1 MLYTHLC
8 MKAGNKDIF
17 TYNKTDFSI
26 EIFRLEEL
34 TNTLFSNYQRYDFHQ
49 IIWFV
54 KTKGDNLYS
63 IDFNKYTISD
73 NQIVIIYPRQIER
86 VDLKGKEGF
95 LFAINNDVFFEI
107 NQKINSDYLNGYFS
121 NVFISL
127 DKKRTLTLNHIQNL
141 IIEEYNDQNR
151 SVLMESYLQSFL
163 FHIASFNENKIL
175 SNNRNVVLFV
185 EFVKLTDNNFIR
197 NRDVVFYAKELN
209 ISEKKLNEVCKA
221 LSGKTTKQFIQERLI
236 LEIKKEIKL
245 GTKNLKEIAFELGFN
260 ESAYLTRFFKQ
271 QTSISPSEFKE
282 EK

>member
-34 TNTLFSNYQRYDFHQ
+34 TNTVFSNYQRYDFHQ

-107 NQKINSDYLNGYFS
+107 NQKINSDYLNGYLS

-127 DKKRTLTLNHIQNL
+127 DKKRTVTLNNIQNL
-141 IIEEYNDQNR
+141 IIEEYNNQNR

-163 FHIASFNENKIL
+163 FHIASFNENKIS

-185 EFVKLTDNNFIR
+185 EFVKLTDNNFVR

-245 GTKNLKEIAFELGFN
+245 GTKSLKEIAFELGFN

>member
-1 MLYTHLC
+1 

-141 IIEEYNDQNR
+141 ILEEYNDQNR

-209 ISEKKLNEVCKA
+209 ISEKKLNEICKA

>member
-1 MLYTHLC
+1 

-95 LFAINNDVFFEI
+95 LFAVNNDVFFEI
-107 NQKINSDYLNGYFS
+107 NQKINSDYLNGYLS

-127 DKKRTLTLNHIQNL
+127 DKKRTVTLNNIQNL
-141 IIEEYNDQNR
+141 IIEEYNNQNR

-163 FHIASFNENKIL
+163 FHIAAFNENKIS

-282 EK
+282 ER

>member
-1 MLYTHLC
+1 

-121 NVFISL
+121 NFFISL

>member
-34 TNTLFSNYQRYDFHQ
+34 TNTVFSNYLRYDFHQ

-95 LFAINNDVFFEI
+95 LFAVNNDVFFEI

-127 DKKRTLTLNHIQNL
+127 DKRRTVTLNHIQSL

>member
-34 TNTLFSNYQRYDFHQ
+34 TNTVFSNYQRYDFHQ

-95 LFAINNDVFFEI
+95 LFAVNNDVFFEI

-127 DKKRTLTLNHIQNL
+127 DKRRTVTLNHIQSL

>member
-1 MLYTHLC
+1 

-34 TNTLFSNYQRYDFHQ
+34 TNTVFSNYQRYDFHQ

-95 LFAINNDVFFEI
+95 LFAINNDIFFEI

>member
-1 MLYTHLC
+1 

-95 LFAINNDVFFEI
+95 LFAINNEIFFEI

-151 SVLMESYLQSFL
+151 SILMESYLQSFL

>member
-1 MLYTHLC
+1 

-141 IIEEYNDQNR
+141 ILEEYNDQNR

>member
-95 LFAINNDVFFEI
+95 LFAINNDIFFEI

-175 SNNRNVVLFV
+175 SNNRNVVLFI

>member
-73 NQIVIIYPRQIER
+73 NQIVIIYPRQVER

-95 LFAINNDVFFEI
+95 LFAINNDIFFEI

>member
-121 NVFISL
+121 NFFISL

>member
-1 MLYTHLC
+1 MLYTHLS

-141 IIEEYNDQNR
+141 ILEEYNDQNR

>member
-34 TNTLFSNYQRYDFHQ
+34 TNTVFSNYQRYDFHQ

-95 LFAINNDVFFEI
+95 LFAINNDIFFEI

>member
-95 LFAINNDVFFEI
+95 LFAINNDIFFEI

>member
-95 LFAINNDVFFEI
+95 LFAVNNDVFFEI
-107 NQKINSDYLNGYFS
+107 NQKINSDYLNGYLS

-127 DKKRTLTLNHIQNL
+127 DKKRTVTLNNIQNL
-141 IIEEYNDQNR
+141 IIEEYNNQNR

-163 FHIASFNENKIL
+163 FHIAAFNENKIS

-282 EK
+282 ER

>member
-34 TNTLFSNYQRYDFHQ
+34 TNTVFSNYQRYDFHQ

-54 KTKGDNLYS
+54 TTKGDNLYL
-63 IDFNKYTISD
+63 IDFNKYVISD

-95 LFAINNDVFFEI
+95 LFAVNNDVFFEI

-127 DKKRTLTLNHIQNL
+127 DKRRTVTLNHIQKL

-175 SNNRNVVLFV
+175 SNNRNVILFV
-185 EFVKLTDNNFIR
+185 EFVKLTDENFIR

-221 LSGKTTKQFIQERLI
+221 LSGKTTKQFIQDRLI

-282 EK
+282 ER

>member
-1 MLYTHLC
+1 

-95 LFAINNDVFFEI
+95 LFAINNDIFFEI

>member
-1 MLYTHLC
+1 LLYTYLS

-34 TNTLFSNYQRYDFHQ
+34 TNTVFSNYQRYDFHQ
-49 IIWFV
+49 IIWFI
-54 KTKGDNLYS
+54 KTKGDDLYS
-63 IDFNKYTISD
+63 IDFNKYIISD

-95 LFAINNDVFFEI
+95 LFAVNNDVFFEI

-127 DKKRTLTLNHIQNL
+127 DKKRILTLNHIQNL

-163 FHIASFNENKIL
+163 FHIASFNENKIS

-185 EFVKLTDNNFIR
+185 EFVKLTDNNFKR
-197 NRDVVFYAKELN
+197 NRDVIFYAKELN

-282 EK
+282 ER

>member
-1 MLYTHLC
+1 MNQKSFHVLFFLKKNKI
-8 MKAGNKDIF
+8 KANGEAPIAMRITVDKR
-17 TYNKTDFSI
+17 
-26 EIFRLEEL
+26 FREM
-34 TNTLFSNYQRYDFHQ
+34 
-49 IIWFV
+49 FV
-54 KTKGDNLYS
+54 RRSALVENWDQTKGKLKTKDKLS
-63 IDFNKYTISD
+63 T
-73 NQIVIIYPRQIER
+73 
-86 VDLKGKEGF
+86 
-95 LFAINNDVFFEI
+95 EI

-121 NVFISL
+121 NIFISL

-151 SVLMESYLQSFL
+151 SILMESYLQSFL

-175 SNNRNVVLFV
+175 SNNRNVVLFI

>member
-34 TNTLFSNYQRYDFHQ
+34 TNTLFSNYQRYNFHQ

-95 LFAINNDVFFEI
+95 LFAVNNDVFFEI

-121 NVFISL
+121 NIFISL
-127 DKKRTLTLNHIQNL
+127 DKKRTVTLNHIQNL

-163 FHIASFNENKIL
+163 FHIASFNENKIS

-185 EFVKLTDNNFIR
+185 EFVKLTDNNFKR

-221 LSGKTTKQFIQERLI
+221 LSGKTTKQFIQDRLI

>member
-1 MLYTHLC
+1 

-34 TNTLFSNYQRYDFHQ
+34 TNTVFSNYLRYDFHQ

-95 LFAINNDVFFEI
+95 LFAVNNDVFFEI

-127 DKKRTLTLNHIQNL
+127 DKRRTVTLNHIQSL

>member
-8 MKAGNKDIF
+8 MNAGNKDIF

-34 TNTLFSNYQRYDFHQ
+34 TNTVFSNYQRYDFHQ

-95 LFAINNDVFFEI
+95 LFAINNDIFFEI

>member
-1 MLYTHLC
+1 

-34 TNTLFSNYQRYDFHQ
+34 TNTVFSNYQRYDFHQ

-95 LFAINNDVFFEI
+95 LFAVNNDVFFEI

-127 DKKRTLTLNHIQNL
+127 DKRRTVTLNHIQSL

>member
-8 MKAGNKDIF
+8 MKTGNKDIF
-17 TYNKTDFSI
+17 TYNKTDFTI

-34 TNTLFSNYQRYDFHQ
+34 TNTVFSNYQRYDFHQ

-95 LFAINNDVFFEI
+95 LFAVNNDTFFEI

-127 DKKRTLTLNHIQNL
+127 DKKRTVTLNNIQSL
-141 IIEEYNDQNR
+141 MIEEYNDQNR

-175 SNNRNVVLFV
+175 SNNRNVILFV
-185 EFVKLTDNNFIR
+185 EFVKLTDDNFIR

-221 LSGKTTKQFIQERLI
+221 LSGKTTKQFIQDRLI

-282 EK
+282 ER

>member
-1 MLYTHLC
+1 

-95 LFAINNDVFFEI
+95 LFAVNNDVFFEI

-163 FHIASFNENKIL
+163 FHIASFCDNKIL
-175 SNNRNVVLFV
+175 LNNRNTVLFV